1 MINLCKT
8 CRYKQNGVCC
18 YYDIALE
25 QVMLNDCNF
34 YVKGD

>member
-8 CRYKQNGVCC
+8 CRYKQKDVCR

-25 QVMLNDCNF
+25 QVMLNDCDV
-34 YVKGD
+34 YVKEV